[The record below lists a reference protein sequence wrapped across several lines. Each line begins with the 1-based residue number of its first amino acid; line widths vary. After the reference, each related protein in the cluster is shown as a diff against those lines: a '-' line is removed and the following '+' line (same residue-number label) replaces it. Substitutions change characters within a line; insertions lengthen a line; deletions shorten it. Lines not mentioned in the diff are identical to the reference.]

1 MLAVRVQDYYGFR
14 ECSCFCPQISKT
26 HAKGASCTTGCEP
39 GIGIAKA
46 DAFYYCVII
55 KEYWGKNKK
64 SQGIFVVKSL
74 CTLHRLN
81 TNLRKRVG
89 NCGIGATDRMAKCV
103 YQNHNLLEF
112 HLQIKIFCAHFLS
125 ENNE

>member
-81 TNLRKRVG
+81 TNLRKKKSGQLWHWSDRQNGKMCVPKSQLT
-89 NCGIGATDRMAKCV
+89 GISLANK
-103 YQNHNLLEF
+103 N
-112 HLQIKIFCAHFLS
+112 FLCTFS
-125 ENNE
+125 FRK